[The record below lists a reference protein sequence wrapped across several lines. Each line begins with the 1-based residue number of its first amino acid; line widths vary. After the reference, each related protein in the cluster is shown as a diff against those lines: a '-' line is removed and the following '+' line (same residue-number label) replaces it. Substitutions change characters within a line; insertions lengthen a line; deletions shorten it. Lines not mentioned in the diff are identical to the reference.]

1 MRSPRLRLLS
11 FALAWLVVTGCGSTH
26 IVQQWSNPDY
36 VAPRFERIMVIG
48 ITRQAS
54 MRRSF
59 EDEFVAKLK
68 ATGVDAVPSYRVIPE
83 DGPVEEA
90 RLHEAVKQAGADA
103 TITTRLVQVDR
114 KTETRP
120 GTYRPAPHGVYRGYA
135 GAWSGYYEPP
145 TIYQYDVYV
154 SETSLFDVKKD
165 QLVWSGTVETES
177 PRDIKKELSRYV
189 DTVIEALKKRNL
201 LIAPIAPTS

>member
-1 MRSPRLRLLS
+1 MRSRRLRLLLS
-11 FALAWLVVTGCGSTH
+11 ALAWLFVTGCGSSS
-26 IVQQWSNPDY
+26 IVQQWSSPDY

-59 EDEFVAKLK
+59 EDEFVAKLN
-68 ATGVDAVPSYRVIPE
+68 ATGVDAVPSYRFIAA

-103 TITTRLVQVDR
+103 IITTRLVQVDR
-114 KTETRP
+114 KTQTSP
-120 GTYRPAPHGVYRGYA
+120 GTYRPGPSGFYRGYA

-145 TIYQYDVYV
+145 TVYQYDVFV
-154 SETSLFDVKKD
+154 SETNLFDTKKD
-165 QLVWSGTVETES
+165 RLVWSGTVETKD
-177 PRDIKKELSRYV
+177 PRDIQKELSRYV
-189 DTVIEALKKRNL
+189 DTVIDALKKRNL
-201 LIAPIAPTS
+201 LAAR

>member
-1 MRSPRLRLLS
+1 MRSARLRLLP
-11 FALAWLVVTGCGSTH
+11 FALAWLLATGCGSSSV
-26 IVQQWSNPDY
+26 VQQWSSPDY

-54 MRRSF
+54 MRRAF
-59 EDEFVAKLK
+59 EDEFVAKLN
-68 ATGVDAVPSYRVIPE
+68 AMGVDAVPSYRFIAE

-114 KTETRP
+114 QTQTSP
-120 GTYRPAPHGVYRGYA
+120 GAYRPAPYGVYRGYA

-145 TIYQYDVYV
+145 IVYQYDVFV
-154 SETSLFDVKKD
+154 SETNLFDTKKD
-165 QLVWSGTVETES
+165 QLVWSGTVETKD
-177 PRDIKKELSRYV
+177 PRDLKKELARYV

-201 LIAPIAPTS
+201 LAAR

>member
-1 MRSPRLRLLS
+1 MRSSRLRLLS

-68 ATGVDAVPSYRVIPE
+68 TTGVDAVPSYRFIPG

-90 RLHEAVKQAGADA
+90 RLQEAVKQAGADA

-120 GTYRPAPHGVYRGYA
+120 GTYRPAAPYGFYRGYA

-145 TIYQYDVYV
+145 TVYQYDVYV
-154 SETSLFDVKKD
+154 SETNLFDVKKD

-177 PRDIKKELSRYV
+177 PRDIKKELARYV
-189 DTVIEALKKRNL
+189 DIVIAALKKRNL
-201 LIAPIAPTS
+201 LAA

>member
-1 MRSPRLRLLS
+1 MRSPRLRPLP
-11 FALAWLVVTGCGSTH
+11 FALAWLFVTGCGSSSV
-26 IVQQWSNPDY
+26 VQQWSSPDY

-48 ITRQAS
+48 ITRQAG

-68 ATGVDAVPSYRVIPE
+68 ATGVDAVPSYRFIAE

-114 KTETRP
+114 QTQVSP
-120 GTYRPAPHGVYRGYA
+120 GTYRPAPYGFYRGYA
-135 GAWSGYYEPP
+135 GAWSGYYDPP
-145 TIYQYDVYV
+145 TVYQYDVFV
-154 SETSLFDVKKD
+154 SETNLFDTKKD
-165 QLVWSGTVETES
+165 QLVWSGTVETTD

-189 DTVIEALKKRNL
+189 DTVIDALKKRNL
-201 LIAPIAPTS
+201 LVAR